1 MKVNSN
7 YIHSG
12 RFVYRFEKN
21 LDREAVRVYLR
32 AGEIDTAIRSVHR
45 ADLKIQYCV
54 KVIRM

>member
-12 RFVYRFEKN
+12 RFVYRFEKV
-21 LDREAVRVYLR
+21 LDREAVREYLR

-54 KVIRM
+54 